1 MPIPKANKKS
11 APQNIAEAAF
21 GAAKDTVFPG
31 RPYDSEPAQPSQPA
45 EPMKMLGLRIPA
57 SDHYALKLM
66 AVQQGVTMT
75 ELLQSAVRDLIT
87 RNAS

>member
-1 MPIPKANKKS
+1 MPIPKANKKP
-11 APQNIAEAAF
+11 AQPTIAEAAF
-21 GAAKDTVFPG
+21 GAAKNTVFPG
-31 RPYDSEPAQPSQPA
+31 RPYEAESNPEPA

-75 ELLQSAVRDLIT
+75 ELLQSAVRDLISRQQT
-87 RNAS
+87 S